1 MVSEEHLD
9 FALEAVKRVNR
20 EQIAGDIVECGVWKA
35 GMTMGT
41 IYVNQRNNTDRNFW
55 LFDTFEGLPEPTSDK
70 NGIVAQQ
77 IYRDIHDTN
86 KEKSKDVVNRE
97 KRRSIES
104 GKWNYGPLDVVKNNV
119 YYTGYPKERIH
130 FVQGKVEDTLPKT
143 ILPDKIAVLRLDTD
157 WYESTNA
164 EMDYLWDRLQPG
176 GVLIIDDFCSW
187 QGSAT
192 AIREFFTNKLQLD
205 ANEVNRLSGNPC
217 MHYWKPK

>member
-1 MVSEEHLD
+1 
-9 FALEAVKRVNR
+9 
-20 EQIAGDIVECGVWKA
+20 
-35 GMTMGT
+35 
-41 IYVNQRNNTDRNFW
+41 VNQRNNTDRNFW